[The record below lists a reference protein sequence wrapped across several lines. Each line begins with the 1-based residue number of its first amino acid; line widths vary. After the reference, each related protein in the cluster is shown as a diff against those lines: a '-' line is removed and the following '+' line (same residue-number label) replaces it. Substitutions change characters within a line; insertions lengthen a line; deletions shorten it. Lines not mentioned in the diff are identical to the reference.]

1 MPTPHASDRA
11 LHPAVAT
18 RLRELVERVGRQRI
32 ADWGGVSVETVRLW
46 ASCAGPGLKS
56 LEMLSVVAAAH
67 GFGDLAASFRPLIKD
82 KRRRMAWL
90 SYNSCARLYAMTGDW
105 PLPELAR
112 RARQTVAPRQNGRFV
127 RLSPNAPRWL
137 IRQRVEPPDP
147 PPDMPEARLMQAKNL
162 LERQGRT
169 LIRSA
174 DNAWHVVRLGGWVP
188 LLQGGNNP
196 G

>member
-1 MPTPHASDRA
+1 MVTLPASNRA
-11 LHPAVAT
+11 LDPAVAA
-18 RLRELVERVGRQRI
+18 RLRQLVERLGRERI
-32 ADWGGVSVETVRLW
+32 ADWGGVSIHTVCLW
-46 ASCAGPGLKS
+46 SNCTGPGLKS
-56 LEMLSVVAAAH
+56 LELLAALAAAH
-67 GFGDLAASFRPLIKD
+67 GFGDLAASFRPLIED

-90 SYNSCARLYAMTGDW
+90 SYNSCARLFAMTGDW

-147 PPDMPEARLMQAKNL
+147 PPDMPEARLMQAKTQ

-174 DNAWHVVRLGGWVP
+174 DGAWHVGRLGGGSIR
-188 LLQGGNNP
+188 L
-196 G
+196 